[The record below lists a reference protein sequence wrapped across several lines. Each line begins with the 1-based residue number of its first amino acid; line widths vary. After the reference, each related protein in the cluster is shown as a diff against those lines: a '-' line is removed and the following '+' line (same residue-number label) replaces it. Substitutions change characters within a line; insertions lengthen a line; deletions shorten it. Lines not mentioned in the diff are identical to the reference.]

1 MEKLIINN
9 AERVSRRKLIRAV
22 GKAFLGFGALLL
34 SACLPQQSETYSV
47 KILVTQSRSHF
58 EPSNLV
64 ISPGA
69 KVIWQN
75 QAIYPATVT
84 CDPAKARPVSANGV
98 AATSTTYVQL
108 PKGASPWD
116 SGPLYPGQSWEYTFR
131 TPGEYLY
138 FSQYSDSPYL
148 VGTVTVK
155 G

>member
-1 MEKLIINN
+1 MDNLYKSDET
-9 AERVSRRKLIRAV
+9 VSRRKLIRAA

-34 SACLPQQSETYSV
+34 SACFPRQSDTYSV

-64 ISPGA
+64 IPPGA
-69 KVIWQN
+69 KVVWQN

-84 CDPAKARPVSANGV
+84 CDPAKAKPVSANGV
-98 AATSTTYVQL
+98 SATSTTYVKL

-116 SGPLYPGQSWEYTFR
+116 SGTLYPGQTWAYTFR
-131 TPGEYLY
+131 TPGVYLY